1 MCARVLITKIN
12 IYYQNISVI
21 CKPYYDND
29 IPLEPLHEFKTQYEL
44 FNTPSF
50 HDAQMVTLTCDVIYV
65 SLELRSLER

>member
-12 IYYQNISVI
+12 IYYQNINL
-21 CKPYYDND
+21 CYDND
-29 IPLEPLHEFKTQYEL
+29 IQLEPLHEFKTQYEL